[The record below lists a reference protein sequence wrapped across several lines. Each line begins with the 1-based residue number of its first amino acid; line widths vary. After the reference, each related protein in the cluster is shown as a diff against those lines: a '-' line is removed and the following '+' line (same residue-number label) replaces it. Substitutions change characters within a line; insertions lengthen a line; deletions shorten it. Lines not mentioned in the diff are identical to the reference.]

1 MVTLGVK
8 ALTYGFGEGTIKYI
22 AQDNDQI
29 LVSGEHLDLPNVSV
43 LTQLP
48 AGWASQVAL
57 VVKNSPANAGDMR
70 HGFNPW
76 VRKLPWRRSWKLVL
90 EFLPRESHGQRSLVG
105 YSL

>member
-70 HGFNPW
+70 NGFDPW
-76 VRKLPWRRSWKLVL
+76 VRKLPWRSWKLVL

>member
-8 ALTYGFGEGTIKYI
+8 ASTYGFGEGTIKYI

-29 LVSGEHLDLPNVSV
+29 LVSGEHLHLPNVSV

-48 AGWASQVAL
+48 AGWASQVAQ
-57 VVKNSPANAGDMR
+57 VVKNSPANAGDMS
-70 HGFNPW
+70 HGFEPW
-76 VRKLPWRRSWKLVL
+76 IRKLPWKLMP

-105 YSL
+105 YSS